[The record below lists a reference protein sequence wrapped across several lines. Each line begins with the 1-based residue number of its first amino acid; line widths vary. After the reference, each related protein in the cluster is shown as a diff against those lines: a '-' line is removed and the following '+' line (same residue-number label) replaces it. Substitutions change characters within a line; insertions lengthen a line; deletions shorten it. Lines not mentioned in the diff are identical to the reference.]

1 MVNDPSGAA
10 SACSMTMLCAPG
22 AVLTVFDDRFTIAPG
37 DGPPDEFNTTP
48 DMVAA
53 RATALIWKSAL
64 ASAPAP
70 IVIGCASAN
79 VIVPG

>member
-1 MVNDPSGAA
+1 
-10 SACSMTMLCAPG
+10 MLCAPG
-22 AVLTVFDDRFTIAPG
+22 VALTVFDERFTIAPG

-48 DMVAA
+48 DIVAA

-70 IVIGCASAN
+70 SVIGSASAN
-79 VIVPG
+79 AVVPG